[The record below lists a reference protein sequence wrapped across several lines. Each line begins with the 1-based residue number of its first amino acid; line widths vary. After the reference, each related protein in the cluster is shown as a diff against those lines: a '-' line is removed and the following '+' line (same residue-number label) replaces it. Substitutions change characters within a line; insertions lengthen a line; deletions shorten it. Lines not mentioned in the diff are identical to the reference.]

1 MEATYLTADDDD
13 DARRKAT
20 HAASARERHAPY
32 EDDESIYET
41 VSEDGGRVYEEIPW
55 MRVYENVCANTANA
69 APASPYIEAENPL
82 YDWGGSALFSPPGR
96 TGPPPPPLSPSPVLA
111 RHRANALTNDGPTNV
126 AALSALLTKLKR
138 EGRRSR

>member
-13 DARRKAT
+13 DARHKAT

-55 MRVYENVCANTANA
+55 MRVYENVCVNTANA